1 MERVYL
7 KKTSRLHSGHLWV
20 FSNEIEG
27 SLRRYQP
34 GDIVELR
41 DKKENFLGIG
51 YINPHSLITIRI
63 LTKKKE
69 EINRGFLEK
78 RLRDALSYRE
88 RFLPNCYFAT
98 TQSSFRVVYS
108 ESDLLPGLIVD
119 RYADWIVIQSLTAG
133 MDRFVEKIAEILDQL
148 LKPSTIFLKN
158 DAPQRALE
166 CLELTNTFLKG
177 SGESL
182 PLIKEGEVILK
193 VDPVEGQKTGFFL
206 DQREN
211 RLCLSG
217 LINCYLQHQQ
227 EVKGLDL
234 FCYSGAWG
242 LQLAK
247 IGAEVLFIDSSEKA
261 LGLAKENAEI
271 NGLMQRVSFLRADVF
286 DYLTEAKAQ
295 EFDFIVLDPP
305 AFVKS
310 RQKIKEA
317 IKGYRFINSTAMRL
331 IKKGGL
337 LCTSSCSHHIS
348 RETFLDILRSAAKDS
363 GRSLRILEIRSQAK
377 DHPILLQVPETEY
390 LKCVIAQV
398 V

>member
-1 MERVYL
+1 MEKVYL

-27 SLRRYQP
+27 PLRRYQP
-34 GDIVELR
+34 GEVVELR

-69 EINRGFLEK
+69 EINRRFFEK
-78 RLRDALSYRE
+78 RLRDALFYRE
-88 RFLPNCYFAT
+88 RFLPD
-98 TQSSFRVVYS
+98 QSSFRVVYS

-119 RYADWIVIQSLTAG
+119 KYADWIVIQSLTAG
-133 MDRFVEKIAEILDQL
+133 MDRFIEKIADILDEI

-158 DAPQRALE
+158 DAPQRTLE
-166 CLELTNTFLKG
+166 GLELTTTFLKG
-177 SGESL
+177 SGENL
-182 PLIKEGEVILK
+182 PLIKEGQIILK
-193 VDPVEGQKTGFFL
+193 VDPIEGQKTGFFL

-211 RLCLSG
+211 RLCLSN
-217 LINCYLQHQQ
+217 LIKGG
-227 EVKGLDL
+227 KGLDL

-247 IGAEVLFIDSSEKA
+247 NGAEVQFVDSSEKA
-261 LGLAKENAEI
+261 LELAEENAER
-271 NGLMQRVSFLRADVF
+271 NGLMQRVSFLKADVF
-286 DYLTEAKAQ
+286 DYLTEVKAQ

-317 IKGYRFINSTAMRL
+317 IKGYRFINSAAMRL
-331 IKKGGL
+331 IKKGGI

-348 RETFLDILRSAAKDS
+348 REVFLDILRSAAKDS
-363 GRSLRILEIRSQAK
+363 GRSLRILEIRSQSK
-377 DHPILLQVPETEY
+377 DHPILIQVPETEY

-398 V
+398 L

>member
-34 GDIVELR
+34 GEVVELR

-51 YINPHSLITIRI
+51 YINPYSLITIRI
-63 LTKKKE
+63 LSKKKE
-69 EINRGFLEK
+69 EINRRFFEK
-78 RLRDALSYRE
+78 RLRDALFYRE
-88 RFLPNCYFAT
+88 RFLSD
-98 TQSSFRVVYS
+98 QSSFRVVYS
-108 ESDLLPGLIVD
+108 ESDFLPGLIVD
-119 RYADWIVIQSLTAG
+119 KYADWIVIQSLTAG
-133 MDRFVEKIAEILDQL
+133 MDRFVEKIAEILNQL

-158 DAPQRALE
+158 DAPQRTLE
-166 CLELTNTFLKG
+166 GLELTNTFLKG

-182 PLIKEGEVILK
+182 PLIKEGGVLLK

-217 LINCYLQHQQ
+217 LIKGG
-227 EVKGLDL
+227 KGLDL

-247 IGAEVLFIDSSEKA
+247 NGAQVLFIDSSEKA
-261 LGLAKENAEI
+261 LGLAMENAEI
-271 NGLMQRVSFLRADVF
+271 NGLMQRVSFLRANVF
-286 DYLTEAKAQ
+286 DYLTEVKAQ

-317 IKGYRFINSTAMRL
+317 IKGYRFINSAAMSL
-331 IKKGGL
+331 IKKGGI

-348 RETFLDILRSAAKDS
+348 RQTFLDILRSAAKDS
-363 GRSLRILEIRSQAK
+363 GRSLRILEIRSQSK
-377 DHPILLQVPETEY
+377 DHPILIQVPETEY